1 MADGEIVVRDNPEAR
16 RFEAVVDG
24 HLAVAEYRLPAG
36 SILFSHTEVPEAIE
50 GRGVGR
56 ALALAGLAA
65 ARERGLTV
73 IPVCTFFAG
82 YIKRH
87 PEVQDLLHPDY
98 RIVLGLPPA

>member
-1 MADGEIVVRDNPEAR
+1 MAEAEIVVRDNPEAM
-16 RFEAVVDG
+16 RFEATVEG
-24 HLAVAEYRLPAG
+24 HLEIAEYRLPHG
-36 SILFSHTEVPEAIE
+36 SILFSHTEVPEPLE
-50 GRGVGR
+50 GRGIGK
-56 ALALAGLAA
+56 ALVLAGLAA

-98 RIVLGLPPA
+98 RRVLGLE